1 MDISV
6 NLNSLDDLKEVENF
20 LFKYIYETPFNL
32 VISVE
37 DQQYTYTTQYN
48 NNAKGYV
55 LITQ

>member
-6 NLNSLDDLKEVENF
+6 NLKSLDDLKEVENF
-20 LFKYIYETPFNL
+20 LFKYIYETPFSL

-37 DQQYTYTTQYN
+37 DQRYGYTTQYN
-48 NNAKGYV
+48 DNAKGYV